1 MLVAFLVNIGHDGFS
16 ANIQFSTMLQDPETC
31 KKLIPN
37 YDMGCKRITP
47 SDTYL
52 QAFNKVD
59 YCGGGIPC
67 EQRWNSWTSI

>member
-1 MLVAFLVNIGHDGFS
+1 M
-16 ANIQFSTMLQDPETC
+16 QDPELS

-52 QAFNKVD
+52 AAFNKVI
-59 YCGGGIPC
+59 Y
-67 EQRWNSWTSI
+67 